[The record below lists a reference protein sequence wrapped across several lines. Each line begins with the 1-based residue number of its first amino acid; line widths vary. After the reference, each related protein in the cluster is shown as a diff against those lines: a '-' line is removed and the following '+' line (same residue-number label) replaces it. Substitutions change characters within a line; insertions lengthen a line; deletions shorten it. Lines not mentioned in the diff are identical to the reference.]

1 MARESTVVQEAKG
14 FRGMEWCERYGRAS
28 VLWCVRGGAVDAGPA
43 QMTESSAALASSHA
57 EQGEKTIEDVSAKM
71 GMDKEEEQA
80 QDEKKETLM
89 AAVLASLGQKLDFDN
104 EAKLVQGRAAIA
116 DGHAK
121 NQLETAARH
130 RDEVRR
136 GLMRCLCRLL
146 RGGYGAM
153 GMASKRGLA
162 LHER

>member
-1 MARESTVVQEAKG
+1 MKDTG
-14 FRGMEWCERYGRAS
+14 ERVCCG
-28 VLWCVRGGAVDAGPA
+28 VRGGAVDAGPG

-136 GLMRCLCRLL
+136 GLMPCLCRLPK
-146 RGGYGAM
+146 RGHGDMGAM
-153 GMASKRGLA
+153 GMVSKRGLA
-162 LHER
+162 QSAREMEASRGRRG